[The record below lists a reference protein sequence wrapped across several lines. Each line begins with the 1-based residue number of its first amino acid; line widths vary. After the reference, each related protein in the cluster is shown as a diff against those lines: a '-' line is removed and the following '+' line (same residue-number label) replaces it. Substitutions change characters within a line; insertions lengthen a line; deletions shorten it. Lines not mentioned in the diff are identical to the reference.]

1 MYKPKL
7 ISLLDDK
14 ENGFS
19 KEQFFK
25 DLIAGII
32 VAIIALPL
40 SIALGISSGVS
51 PEKGLIT
58 AIIAG
63 FIISLLGGSRVQ
75 IGGPTG
81 AFVVILSIALG
92 ISSGVSPEKGL
103 ITAII
108 AGFIIS
114 LLGGSRVQIG
124 GPTGAFVV
132 IVFGIIQNHG
142 VDGLII
148 ATFMAG
154 IILVLFGLLR
164 FGSLIK
170 YIPYPI
176 TVGFTSGIAV
186 TLFSTQVKDFLGL
199 SMTKTP
205 SEFIPKWE
213 AYISHMNTT
222 NLYTLAIGLLALIIL
237 IFWPKINKK
246 IPGSLIALIVTTL
259 VVFIF
264 NLPVATIGSQFGKIS
279 SNIPMPHIP
288 NLNLNTLKALIGPA
302 FTIALLGGIE
312 SLLSAVVSDGMIGDK
327 HNSNA
332 ELIAQGIANMG
343 SSLFGGIPATG
354 AIARTAANVKNGGR
368 TPISGI
374 VHSITLLLIML
385 VFMPLAK
392 FIPLT
397 TLSAI
402 LIIVS
407 YNMSEWRTFKAIL
420 KAPKSDIAILLTTFF
435 LTVLFDLVIAIGI
448 GMVVSMCLFMR
459 RVATSI
465 EVNELNENDCSDKS
479 NIDTD
484 MENLKVGENVL
495 VYDIR
500 GHLFFGAVDTFM
512 NTMKEINDDAK
523 VLVLRMRHTKTLD
536 VTGYKQIKNIA
547 LSCKSRNMTLI
558 ISELQEQPKKVMRLM
573 GFIDTLGEDHFA
585 TNFDE
590 ALEKANSLI

>member
-32 VAIIALPL
+32 VAIIALP
-40 SIALGISSGVS
+40 
-51 PEKGLIT
+51 
-58 AIIAG
+58 
-63 FIISLLGGSRVQ
+63 
-75 IGGPTG
+75 
-81 AFVVILSIALG
+81 LSIALG

-199 SMTKTP
+199 SMTKAP

-222 NLYTLAIGLLALIIL
+222 NLYTLAIGLLALVIL

-465 EVNELNENDCSDKS
+465 EVNELNESDCSDKS

-484 MENLKVGENVL
+484 MENLKFGENVL

>member
-32 VAIIALPL
+32 VAIIALP
-40 SIALGISSGVS
+40 
-51 PEKGLIT
+51 
-58 AIIAG
+58 
-63 FIISLLGGSRVQ
+63 
-75 IGGPTG
+75 
-81 AFVVILSIALG
+81 LSIALG

-465 EVNELNENDCSDKS
+465 EVNELNESDCSDKS

-484 MENLKVGENVL
+484 MENLKFGENVL

-573 GFIDTLGEDHFA
+573 GFIDTLGEDLFA

>member
-25 DLIAGII
+25 DLIAGKI
-32 VAIIALPL
+32 VAIIALP
-40 SIALGISSGVS
+40 
-51 PEKGLIT
+51 
-58 AIIAG
+58 
-63 FIISLLGGSRVQ
+63 
-75 IGGPTG
+75 
-81 AFVVILSIALG
+81 LSIALG

-465 EVNELNENDCSDKS
+465 EVNELNESDCSDKS

-484 MENLKVGENVL
+484 MENLKFGENVL

-523 VLVLRMRHTKTLD
+523 VLVLGMRHTKTLD

-573 GFIDTLGEDHFA
+573 GFIDNLGEDHFA

>member
-7 ISLLDDK
+7 ISLLEDK

-32 VAIIALPL
+32 VAIIALP
-40 SIALGISSGVS
+40 
-51 PEKGLIT
+51 
-58 AIIAG
+58 
-63 FIISLLGGSRVQ
+63 
-75 IGGPTG
+75 
-81 AFVVILSIALG
+81 LSIALG

-288 NLNLNTLKALIGPA
+288 NLNLNTLKSLIGPA

-465 EVNELNENDCSDKS
+465 EVNELNESDCSDKS

>member
-81 AFVVILSIALG
+81 AFVVI
-92 ISSGVSPEKGL
+92 
-103 ITAII
+103 
-108 AGFIIS
+108 
-114 LLGGSRVQIG
+114 
-124 GPTGAFVV
+124 
-132 IVFGIIQNHG
+132 VFGIIQNHG

-154 IILVLFGLLR
+154 IILVLFCLLR

-465 EVNELNENDCSDKS
+465 EVNELNESDCSDKS

-536 VTGYKQIKNIA
+536 VTGYKQIKNIS

>member
-32 VAIIALPL
+32 VAIIALP
-40 SIALGISSGVS
+40 
-51 PEKGLIT
+51 
-58 AIIAG
+58 
-63 FIISLLGGSRVQ
+63 
-75 IGGPTG
+75 
-81 AFVVILSIALG
+81 LSIALG

-213 AYISHMNTT
+213 AYISHINTT

-332 ELIAQGIANMG
+332 ELIAQGVANMG

-465 EVNELNENDCSDKS
+465 EVNELNESDCSDKS

>member
-7 ISLLDDK
+7 LSLFGDK

-81 AFVVILSIALG
+81 AFVVI
-92 ISSGVSPEKGL
+92 
-103 ITAII
+103 
-108 AGFIIS
+108 
-114 LLGGSRVQIG
+114 
-124 GPTGAFVV
+124 
-132 IVFGIIQNHG
+132 VFGIIQNHG
-142 VDGLII
+142 IDGLII

-154 IILVLFGLLR
+154 IILILFGLLR

-186 TLFSTQVKDFLGL
+186 TLFSTQIKDFLGL
-199 SMTKTP
+199 TIAKTP

-222 NLYTLAIGLLALIIL
+222 NFYTLAIGLLALAIL

-246 IPGSLIALIVTTL
+246 IPGSLVALIVTTF

-279 SNIPMPHIP
+279 STIPMPHIP
-288 NLNLNTLKALIGPA
+288 NLNLETLKALIGPA

-332 ELIAQGIANMG
+332 ELIAQGVANIG

-368 TPISGI
+368 TPISGM

-385 VFMPLAK
+385 IFMPLAK

-397 TLSAI
+397 TLAAI
-402 LIIVS
+402 LMIVS
-407 YNMSEWRTFKAIL
+407 YNMSEWRSFKAIL

-448 GMVVSMCLFMR
+448 GMLVSMCLFMR

-465 EVNELNENDCSDKS
+465 EVNELNEGDCSDKS
-479 NIDTD
+479 TIDTD

-547 LSCKSRNMTLI
+547 LSCKSRNITLI
-558 ISELQEQPKKVMRLM
+558 LSEVQEQPKKVMRLM
-573 GFIDTLGEDHFA
+573 GLINNLGEDHFA
-585 TNFDE
+585 STFDE
-590 ALEKANSLI
+590 ALEKANSLV

>member
-32 VAIIALPL
+32 VAIIALP
-40 SIALGISSGVS
+40 
-51 PEKGLIT
+51 
-58 AIIAG
+58 
-63 FIISLLGGSRVQ
+63 
-75 IGGPTG
+75 
-81 AFVVILSIALG
+81 LSIALG

-448 GMVVSMCLFMR
+448 GMVVSMCFFMR

-465 EVNELNENDCSDKS
+465 EVNELNESDCSDKS

>member
-32 VAIIALPL
+32 VAIIALP
-40 SIALGISSGVS
+40 
-51 PEKGLIT
+51 
-58 AIIAG
+58 
-63 FIISLLGGSRVQ
+63 
-75 IGGPTG
+75 
-81 AFVVILSIALG
+81 LSIALG

-465 EVNELNENDCSDKS
+465 EVNELNESDCSDKS

-484 MENLKVGENVL
+484 MENLKFGENVL

-547 LSCKSRNMTLI
+547 LSCKSRNMNLI

-573 GFIDTLGEDHFA
+573 GFIDNLGEDHFA

>member
-25 DLIAGII
+25 DLVAGII
-32 VAIIALPL
+32 VAIIALP
-40 SIALGISSGVS
+40 
-51 PEKGLIT
+51 
-58 AIIAG
+58 
-63 FIISLLGGSRVQ
+63 
-75 IGGPTG
+75 
-81 AFVVILSIALG
+81 LSIALG

-332 ELIAQGIANMG
+332 ELIAQGVANMG

>member
-32 VAIIALPL
+32 VAIIALP
-40 SIALGISSGVS
+40 
-51 PEKGLIT
+51 
-58 AIIAG
+58 
-63 FIISLLGGSRVQ
+63 
-75 IGGPTG
+75 
-81 AFVVILSIALG
+81 LSIALG

-199 SMTKTP
+199 SMTKPP

-465 EVNELNENDCSDKS
+465 EVNELNESDCSDKS

>member
-32 VAIIALPL
+32 VAIIALP
-40 SIALGISSGVS
+40 
-51 PEKGLIT
+51 
-58 AIIAG
+58 
-63 FIISLLGGSRVQ
+63 
-75 IGGPTG
+75 
-81 AFVVILSIALG
+81 LSIALG

-327 HNSNA
+327 HSNA

-484 MENLKVGENVL
+484 MENLKFGENVL

>member
-7 ISLLDDK
+7 ISLLDYK
-14 ENGFS
+14 ESGFS
-19 KEQFFK
+19 KEQFLK

-32 VAIIALPL
+32 VAIIALP
-40 SIALGISSGVS
+40 
-51 PEKGLIT
+51 
-58 AIIAG
+58 
-63 FIISLLGGSRVQ
+63 
-75 IGGPTG
+75 
-81 AFVVILSIALG
+81 LSIALG

>member
-32 VAIIALPL
+32 VAIIALP
-40 SIALGISSGVS
+40 
-51 PEKGLIT
+51 
-58 AIIAG
+58 
-63 FIISLLGGSRVQ
+63 
-75 IGGPTG
+75 
-81 AFVVILSIALG
+81 LSIALG

-332 ELIAQGIANMG
+332 ELIAQGLANIG

-368 TPISGI
+368 TPISGM

-420 KAPKSDIAILLTTFF
+420 KAPKSDIAILLITFF

-448 GMVVSMCLFMR
+448 GMIVSMCLFMR

-465 EVNELNENDCSDKS
+465 EVNELNESDCSYKS

>member
-14 ENGFS
+14 ESGFS
-19 KEQFFK
+19 KEQFLK

-32 VAIIALPL
+32 VAIIALP
-40 SIALGISSGVS
+40 
-51 PEKGLIT
+51 
-58 AIIAG
+58 
-63 FIISLLGGSRVQ
+63 
-75 IGGPTG
+75 
-81 AFVVILSIALG
+81 LSIALG

-176 TVGFTSGIAV
+176 TVGFTSGIAI
-186 TLFSTQVKDFLGL
+186 TLLSTQVKDFLGL
-199 SMTKTP
+199 SITKTP

-279 SNIPMPHIP
+279 SNIPIPHIP

-332 ELIAQGIANMG
+332 ELIAQGLANMG

-368 TPISGI
+368 TPISGM

-420 KAPKSDIAILLTTFF
+420 KAPKSDIAILLITFF

-448 GMVVSMCLFMR
+448 GMIVSMCLFIR

-465 EVNELNENDCSDKS
+465 EVNELNESDCSYKS

>member
-32 VAIIALPL
+32 VAIIALP
-40 SIALGISSGVS
+40 
-51 PEKGLIT
+51 
-58 AIIAG
+58 
-63 FIISLLGGSRVQ
+63 
-75 IGGPTG
+75 
-81 AFVVILSIALG
+81 LSIALG

-213 AYISHMNTT
+213 AYISHINTT

-288 NLNLNTLKALIGPA
+288 NLNLNTLKSLIGPA

-465 EVNELNENDCSDKS
+465 EVNELNESDCSDKS

>member
-75 IGGPTG
+75 IGGPT
-81 AFVVILSIALG
+81 S
-92 ISSGVSPEKGL
+92 
-103 ITAII
+103 
-108 AGFIIS
+108 
-114 LLGGSRVQIG
+114 
-124 GPTGAFVV
+124 AFVV

-465 EVNELNENDCSDKS
+465 EVNELNESDCSDKS

>member
-32 VAIIALPL
+32 VAIIALP
-40 SIALGISSGVS
+40 
-51 PEKGLIT
+51 
-58 AIIAG
+58 
-63 FIISLLGGSRVQ
+63 
-75 IGGPTG
+75 
-81 AFVVILSIALG
+81 LSIALG

-279 SNIPMPHIP
+279 SNIPIPHIP

-465 EVNELNENDCSDKS
+465 EVNELNESDCSDKS

-484 MENLKVGENVL
+484 MEKLKVGENVL

>member
-32 VAIIALPL
+32 VAIIALP
-40 SIALGISSGVS
+40 
-51 PEKGLIT
+51 
-58 AIIAG
+58 
-63 FIISLLGGSRVQ
+63 
-75 IGGPTG
+75 
-81 AFVVILSIALG
+81 LSIALG

-465 EVNELNENDCSDKS
+465 EVNELNESHCSAKS

>member
-32 VAIIALPL
+32 VAIIAFP
-40 SIALGISSGVS
+40 
-51 PEKGLIT
+51 
-58 AIIAG
+58 
-63 FIISLLGGSRVQ
+63 
-75 IGGPTG
+75 
-81 AFVVILSIALG
+81 LSIALG

-465 EVNELNENDCSDKS
+465 EVNELNESDCSDKS

-484 MENLKVGENVL
+484 IENLKVGENVL

>member
-25 DLIAGII
+25 DLVAGII

-51 PEKGLIT
+51 PD
-58 AIIAG
+58 
-63 FIISLLGGSRVQ
+63 
-75 IGGPTG
+75 
-81 AFVVILSIALG
+81 
-92 ISSGVSPEKGL
+92 KGL

-435 LTVLFDLVIAIGI
+435 LTVLFDLVVAIGI
-448 GMVVSMCLFMR
+448 GMLVSMCLFMR

>member
-81 AFVVILSIALG
+81 AFVVI
-92 ISSGVSPEKGL
+92 
-103 ITAII
+103 
-108 AGFIIS
+108 
-114 LLGGSRVQIG
+114 
-124 GPTGAFVV
+124 
-132 IVFGIIQNHG
+132 VFAIIQNHG

-354 AIARTAANVKNGGR
+354 AIARTAANVKNCGR

-465 EVNELNENDCSDKS
+465 EVNELNESDCSDKS

>member
-14 ENGFS
+14 ESGFS
-19 KEQFFK
+19 KEQFLK

-32 VAIIALPL
+32 VAIIALP
-40 SIALGISSGVS
+40 
-51 PEKGLIT
+51 
-58 AIIAG
+58 
-63 FIISLLGGSRVQ
+63 
-75 IGGPTG
+75 
-81 AFVVILSIALG
+81 LSIALG

-176 TVGFTSGIAV
+176 TVGFTSGIAI
-186 TLFSTQVKDFLGL
+186 TLLSTQVKDFLGL
-199 SMTKTP
+199 SITKTP

-279 SNIPMPHIP
+279 SNIPIPHIP

-332 ELIAQGIANMG
+332 ELIAQGLANIG

-368 TPISGI
+368 TPISGM

-420 KAPKSDIAILLTTFF
+420 KAPKSDIAILLITFF

-448 GMVVSMCLFMR
+448 GMIVSMCLFIR

-465 EVNELNENDCSDKS
+465 EVNELNESDCSYKS

-547 LSCKSRNMTLI
+547 LSCKSRNITLI

>member
-32 VAIIALPL
+32 VAIIALP
-40 SIALGISSGVS
+40 
-51 PEKGLIT
+51 
-58 AIIAG
+58 
-63 FIISLLGGSRVQ
+63 
-75 IGGPTG
+75 
-81 AFVVILSIALG
+81 LSIALG

-465 EVNELNENDCSDKS
+465 EVNELNESDCSDKS

-590 ALEKANSLI
+590 ALEKANSLIENKRH

>member
-32 VAIIALPL
+32 VAIIALP
-40 SIALGISSGVS
+40 
-51 PEKGLIT
+51 
-58 AIIAG
+58 
-63 FIISLLGGSRVQ
+63 
-75 IGGPTG
+75 
-81 AFVVILSIALG
+81 LSIALG

-259 VVFIF
+259 IVFIF

-465 EVNELNENDCSDKS
+465 EVNELNESDCSDKS

-523 VLVLRMRHTKTLD
+523 VLVLRIRRTKTLD

-558 ISELQEQPKKVMRLM
+558 ISESQEQPKKVTRLM

-590 ALEKANSLI
+590 ALEKADSSI

>member
-32 VAIIALPL
+32 VAIIALP
-40 SIALGISSGVS
+40 
-51 PEKGLIT
+51 
-58 AIIAG
+58 
-63 FIISLLGGSRVQ
+63 
-75 IGGPTG
+75 
-81 AFVVILSIALG
+81 LSIALG

-465 EVNELNENDCSDKS
+465 EVNELNESDCSDKS

-523 VLVLRMRHTKTLD
+523 VLDLRMRHTKTLD

>member
-32 VAIIALPL
+32 VAIIALP
-40 SIALGISSGVS
+40 
-51 PEKGLIT
+51 
-58 AIIAG
+58 
-63 FIISLLGGSRVQ
+63 
-75 IGGPTG
+75 
-81 AFVVILSIALG
+81 LSIALG

-407 YNMSEWRTFKAIL
+407 YNMSEWRTFKAVL

-536 VTGYKQIKNIA
+536 VTGYKQIKNIS

>member
-32 VAIIALPL
+32 VAIIALP
-40 SIALGISSGVS
+40 
-51 PEKGLIT
+51 
-58 AIIAG
+58 
-63 FIISLLGGSRVQ
+63 
-75 IGGPTG
+75 
-81 AFVVILSIALG
+81 LSIALG

-332 ELIAQGIANMG
+332 ELIAQGVANMG

-448 GMVVSMCLFMR
+448 GMLVSMCLFMR

>member
-32 VAIIALPL
+32 VAIIALP
-40 SIALGISSGVS
+40 
-51 PEKGLIT
+51 
-58 AIIAG
+58 
-63 FIISLLGGSRVQ
+63 
-75 IGGPTG
+75 
-81 AFVVILSIALG
+81 LSIALG

-435 LTVLFDLVIAIGI
+435 LTVLFDLVVAIGI

-465 EVNELNENDCSDKS
+465 EVNELNESDCSDKS

>member
-81 AFVVILSIALG
+81 AFVVI
-92 ISSGVSPEKGL
+92 
-103 ITAII
+103 
-108 AGFIIS
+108 
-114 LLGGSRVQIG
+114 
-124 GPTGAFVV
+124 
-132 IVFGIIQNHG
+132 VFGIIQNHG

-154 IILVLFGLLR
+154 IILVLFGSLR

-465 EVNELNENDCSDKS
+465 EVNELNESDCSDKS

>member
-81 AFVVILSIALG
+81 AFVVI
-92 ISSGVSPEKGL
+92 
-103 ITAII
+103 
-108 AGFIIS
+108 
-114 LLGGSRVQIG
+114 
-124 GPTGAFVV
+124 
-132 IVFGIIQNHG
+132 VFGIIQNHE

>member
-14 ENGFS
+14 ESGFS
-19 KEQFFK
+19 KEQFLK

-32 VAIIALPL
+32 VAIIALP
-40 SIALGISSGVS
+40 
-51 PEKGLIT
+51 
-58 AIIAG
+58 
-63 FIISLLGGSRVQ
+63 
-75 IGGPTG
+75 
-81 AFVVILSIALG
+81 LSIALG

-176 TVGFTSGIAV
+176 TVGFTSGIAI
-186 TLFSTQVKDFLGL
+186 TLLSTQVKDFLGL
-199 SMTKTP
+199 SITKTP

-279 SNIPMPHIP
+279 SNIPIPHIP

-332 ELIAQGIANMG
+332 ELIAQGLANMG

-368 TPISGI
+368 TPISGM

-420 KAPKSDIAILLTTFF
+420 KAPKSDIAILLITFF

-465 EVNELNENDCSDKS
+465 EVNELNESDCSDKS

>member
-14 ENGFS
+14 ESGFS
-19 KEQFFK
+19 KEQFLK

-32 VAIIALPL
+32 VAIIALP
-40 SIALGISSGVS
+40 
-51 PEKGLIT
+51 
-58 AIIAG
+58 
-63 FIISLLGGSRVQ
+63 
-75 IGGPTG
+75 
-81 AFVVILSIALG
+81 LSIALG

-176 TVGFTSGIAV
+176 TVGFTSGIAI
-186 TLFSTQVKDFLGL
+186 TLLSTQVKDFLGL
-199 SMTKTP
+199 SITKTP

-279 SNIPMPHIP
+279 SNIPIPHIP

-332 ELIAQGIANMG
+332 ELIAQGLANIG

-420 KAPKSDIAILLTTFF
+420 KAPKSDIAILLITFF

-448 GMVVSMCLFMR
+448 GMIVSMCLFIR

-465 EVNELNENDCSDKS
+465 EVNELNESDCSYKS

-573 GFIDTLGEDHFA
+573 GFIYTLGEDHFA

>member
-32 VAIIALPL
+32 VAIIALP
-40 SIALGISSGVS
+40 
-51 PEKGLIT
+51 
-58 AIIAG
+58 
-63 FIISLLGGSRVQ
+63 
-75 IGGPTG
+75 
-81 AFVVILSIALG
+81 LSIALG

-199 SMTKTP
+199 SMTKTS

-465 EVNELNENDCSDKS
+465 EVNELNESDCSDKS

>member
-14 ENGFS
+14 ESGFS
-19 KEQFFK
+19 KEQFLK

-32 VAIIALPL
+32 VAIIALP
-40 SIALGISSGVS
+40 
-51 PEKGLIT
+51 
-58 AIIAG
+58 
-63 FIISLLGGSRVQ
+63 
-75 IGGPTG
+75 
-81 AFVVILSIALG
+81 LSIALG

-176 TVGFTSGIAV
+176 TVGFTSGIAI
-186 TLFSTQVKDFLGL
+186 TLLSTQVKDFLGL
-199 SMTKTP
+199 SITKTP
-205 SEFIPKWE
+205 SEFIPKWK

-279 SNIPMPHIP
+279 SNIPIPHIP

-332 ELIAQGIANMG
+332 ELIAQGLANIG

-368 TPISGI
+368 TPISGM

-420 KAPKSDIAILLTTFF
+420 KAPKSDIAILLITFF

-448 GMVVSMCLFMR
+448 GIIVSMCLFMR

-465 EVNELNENDCSDKS
+465 EVNELNESDCSYKS

>member
-32 VAIIALPL
+32 VAIIALP
-40 SIALGISSGVS
+40 
-51 PEKGLIT
+51 
-58 AIIAG
+58 
-63 FIISLLGGSRVQ
+63 
-75 IGGPTG
+75 
-81 AFVVILSIALG
+81 LSIALG

-332 ELIAQGIANMG
+332 ELISQGIANMG